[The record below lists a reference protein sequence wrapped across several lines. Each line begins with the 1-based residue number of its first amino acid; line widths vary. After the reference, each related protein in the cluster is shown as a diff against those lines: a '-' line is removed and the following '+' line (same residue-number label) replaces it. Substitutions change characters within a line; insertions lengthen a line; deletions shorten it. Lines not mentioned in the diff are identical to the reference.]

1 MKASLIAAALIAL
14 PTLVACATSSIDQ
27 TNRAEAWSRC
37 RTAPNPETRD
47 RCIETEMALMTARQE
62 REAASRAERRKAAEE
77 SQAIHEAQ
85 GISREDAR
93 QTSALAKPGIS
104 SNTVGQAKPL

>member
-1 MKASLIAAALIAL
+1 MINAVLQRAMGCTPTHGSFGSKAIL
-14 PTLVACATSSIDQ
+14 PTSSIDQ

-93 QTSALAKPGIS
+93 QTTDSGLRLPDE
-104 SNTVGQAKPL
+104 

>member
-14 PTLVACATSSIDQ
+14 PILAACATSSVDQ
-27 TNRAEAWSRC
+27 ANRAEAWSRC
-37 RTAPNPETRD
+37 RTAPDPDTRD

-62 REAASRAERRKAAEE
+62 REAASRAEKRKAAEE

-85 GISREDAR
+85 GLPRDAV
-93 QTSALAKPGIS
+93 QETTDSGLSIPK
-104 SNTVGQAKPL
+104 

>member
-1 MKASLIAAALIAL
+1 MKASLSAAALIAL

-93 QTSALAKPGIS
+93 QTTDSGLRLPDE
-104 SNTVGQAKPL
+104 

>member
-1 MKASLIAAALIAL
+1 
-14 PTLVACATSSIDQ
+14 
-27 TNRAEAWSRC
+27 
-37 RTAPNPETRD
+37 
-47 RCIETEMALMTARQE
+47 MALMTARQE

-93 QTSALAKPGIS
+93 QTTDSGLRLPDE
-104 SNTVGQAKPL
+104 

>member
-27 TNRAEAWSRC
+27 TNRAEAWS
-37 RTAPNPETRD
+37 

-93 QTSALAKPGIS
+93 QTTDSGLRLPDE
-104 SNTVGQAKPL
+104 